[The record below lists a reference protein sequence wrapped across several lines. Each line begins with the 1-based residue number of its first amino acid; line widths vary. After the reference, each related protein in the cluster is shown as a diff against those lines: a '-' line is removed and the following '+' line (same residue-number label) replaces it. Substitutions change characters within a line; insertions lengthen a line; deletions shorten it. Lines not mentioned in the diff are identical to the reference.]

1 MRNVRLSCLSILL
14 PSVIGIS
21 TLSVLAAPEAARQV
35 APVEWLLE
43 QVRTGEATNK
53 YDLVAQALYRL
64 EKIDPDNPEVLAAR
78 LRLALHQGD
87 QQKAHQYMAQ
97 LKQIAPD
104 SRAAKEAQA
113 SMLLISAEGRQQ
125 LQQARLLATAGH
137 LPEARAAWD
146 KLFNH
151 TFPSVDIAL
160 EYWSLVGRID
170 GQQPVALANLAALD
184 RRYPGHVGVRMQLA
198 RLQYQNDNPA
208 QAVEELKTLAAN
220 PVARDRA
227 AELWLS
233 NIQAQPVTPQSVAQL
248 QQYLNT
254 FTSGEARSNGEQ
266 ELARQQKLLAD
277 PAFQQRSRA
286 LALVDSGAGAEAI
299 PALQAALKSNPNDA
313 DLLGAMG
320 QAQGRAGHRAAAVDY
335 LERALEAGQ
344 QSTSVGMWQSLL
356 QTNRYWLA
364 IDNGDK
370 ALAQGDI
377 GGAER
382 QYQQARSL
390 DNTDGYAL
398 IGLGDVALA
407 RKNNA
412 EAERLFRQAWQ
423 RDRSNSTAVRRL
435 ASLYQQQSPQQAIA
449 FINGLSGE
457 QQRALGSTLN
467 SLRSDVLRAEAD
479 ALAQQ
484 GSWAQAAEKY
494 QQAQQSTPDDIW
506 LNYRLAGALRN
517 AGQPQ
522 QADQLMAAMARRQP
536 AEPAQVYAYSL
547 YLSGSDRADAA
558 LTQLNSLPQARWDQ
572 NMRELAGR
580 LQQDKVYAEADA
592 LRQAGNNG
600 AAIALLNRLPAAP
613 RRDLTL
619 ADWAL
624 ADGYPQQALIGYQ
637 QVLAQDEKNQ
647 DAALGQIEA
656 LVALNRKVEARQA
669 LNALPAGAAE
679 ASLNVGR
686 RLANAWQGVDDGTR
700 ARQLY
705 QQLKPRAQQE
715 APSQS
720 SALLFRD
727 AARLEA
733 QQQPALALMD
743 YRRAMVASGITP
755 TLPNRNAAFTRLM
768 RNNQGDDWLTRGIR
782 SDAAELYQRQETTL
796 MLEQDYSRNKGTG
809 GISDLTAHT
818 TMLQL
823 NTPLASGK
831 SFVRLDRVE
840 VSAGTF
846 ITENGSHTEV
856 FGTCAD
862 NGTAGCSGDLK
873 QRAEGVAPG
882 AGWQNDR
889 WAVDIGTSPMGFEVV
904 NWVGGV
910 SWNTDVK
917 DIGLTFTA
925 SRRPISSSL
934 LAYAGAR
941 DPSPQGGRSWGGV
954 VATGGS
960 LGLSYD
966 RGGAHGIWAD
976 VSAHQITG
984 KNVADN
990 RRERLMAGYYYKLI
1004 NADNRRATIGLNSML
1019 WHYQKDLSD
1028 YAFGQGGYYSPQQ
1041 YFSLA
1046 VPLAY
1051 RQRRENW
1058 SFDVGGSVSWSR
1070 SKTRAQQR
1078 YPVYPGFQ
1086 TMANGFSE
1094 ESSGSGFGYTLRA
1107 AVERRL
1113 TAHWTLGL
1121 AVDIQQAKDYTPSH
1135 GLIYAR
1141 YSLAGWEGD
1150 LDLPP
1155 QPLTPYADFK

>member
-1 MRNVRLSCLSILL
+1 MLNVRLSCLSLLL
-14 PSVIGIS
+14 PGVIGIS
-21 TLSVLAAPEAARQV
+21 TLPALAAEAPREV
-35 APVEWLLE
+35 SPVEWLLE

-53 YDLVAQALYRL
+53 YDLVTQALYRL
-64 EKIDPDNPEVLAAR
+64 DKIDPDNPEVIAAR

-87 QQKAHQYMAQ
+87 QAKAQQYMAQ
-97 LKQIAPD
+97 LTQVAPD
-104 SRAAKEAQA
+104 SRAAKEAQS
-113 SMLLISAEGRQQ
+113 SMLLVSPEGRQQ
-125 LQQARLLATAGH
+125 LQQARLLATSGH

-146 KLFNH
+146 KLFNG
-151 TFPSVDIAL
+151 TFPDVSLAL
-160 EYWSLVGRID
+160 EYWSLVSRID
-170 GQQPVALANLAALD
+170 GQLPVALENLQALD
-184 RRYPGHVGVRMQLA
+184 RRYPGNVGVRMQLA
-198 RLQYQNDNPA
+198 RLQYQNDNRA
-208 QAVEELKTLAAN
+208 GATDELKTLAAN
-220 PVARDRA
+220 PAGRDRA

-233 NIQAQPVTPQSVAQL
+233 NIQAQPVTAESVAQL
-248 QQYLNT
+248 QQYLDT
-254 FTSGEARSNGEQ
+254 FTSGDARSNGEQ
-266 ELARQQKLLAD
+266 ELARRQKMLAD

-286 LALVDSGAGAEAI
+286 LALVDKGAGAEAI
-299 PALQAALKSNPNDA
+299 PTLQAALKLNPNDA

-320 QAQGRAGHRAAAVDY
+320 QAQARANNRAAAARY
-335 LERALEAGQ
+335 FEQAIQAGQ

-356 QTNRYWLA
+356 QTNRYWLT
-364 IDNGDK
+364 IENGDK

-377 GGAER
+377 AGAER

-390 DNTDGYAL
+390 DNSDSYAL

-407 RKNNA
+407 RKNEA

-423 RDRSNSTAVRRL
+423 MDRTNSTAVRRL
-435 ASLYQQQSPQQAIA
+435 AGLYQQQSPQKAIA

-479 ALAQQ
+479 TLAQQ
-484 GSWAQAAEKY
+484 GSWTQAAEKY
-494 QQAQQSTPDDIW
+494 RQAQQNAPDDVW
-506 LNYRLAGALRN
+506 LNYRLANALLN
-517 AGQPQ
+517 AGEPR
-522 QADQLMAAMARRQP
+522 QADSLMIAMAQRLP
-536 AEPAQVYAYSL
+536 ADPAQVYAHSL
-547 YLSGSDRADAA
+547 YLSNSDRDEEA
-558 LTQLNSLPQARWDQ
+558 LMQLNGLPQARWDQ
-572 NMRELAGR
+572 NMRELADR
-580 LQQDKVYAEADA
+580 LQQNKVYAQADA
-592 LRQAGNNG
+592 QRLAGNNSV
-600 AAIALLNRLPAAP
+600 AVALLNALPASP
-613 RRDLTL
+613 RRDITL

-624 ADGYPQQALIGYQ
+624 ADGYPQQALMSYQ
-637 QVLAQDEKNQ
+637 QVLEQDKNNQ

-656 LVALNRKVEARQA
+656 LVALNRKAEARNA
-669 LNALPAGAAE
+669 LNALPAGAAQ
-679 ASLNVGR
+679 ASINVGR
-686 RLANAWQGVDDGTR
+686 RLANAWQSVDDTAR
-700 ARQLY
+700 ARQLW

-720 SALLFRD
+720 SALVFRD

-733 QQQPALALMD
+733 QQQPALAFLD
-743 YRRAMVASGITP
+743 YRQAMVASGITP
-755 TLPNRNAAFTRLM
+755 TAPQDNAAFTRLM
-768 RNNQGDDWLTRGIR
+768 RNNPGDGWLKRGIR
-782 SDAAELYQRQETTL
+782 SDAADLYQRQDTTL
-796 MLEQDYSRNKGTG
+796 KLEQDYSRNKGTG

-823 NTPLASGK
+823 ETPLAAGK
-831 SFVRLDRVE
+831 SFVRVDRVE

-846 ITENGSHTEV
+846 ATENGRHTEV

-862 NGTAGCSGDLK
+862 NGTAGCSSNLK
-873 QRAEGVAPG
+873 QHAEGVAVG

-889 WAVDIGTSPMGFEVV
+889 WSADIGTSPMGFEVV

-917 DIGLTFTA
+917 DVGLTFTA

-941 DPSPQGGRSWGGV
+941 DPSPQGGKRWGGV
-954 VATGGS
+954 VATGGAI
-960 LGLSYD
+960 GLSYD
-966 RGGAHGIWAD
+966 RGGSHGVWAD
-976 VSAHQITG
+976 LSAHQISG

-990 RRERLMAGYYYKLI
+990 SRERLMAGYYYKLI
-1004 NADNRRATIGLNSML
+1004 NEDNRRATIGLNSML

-1046 VPLAY
+1046 VPINW
-1051 RQRRENW
+1051 RQRTENW

-1070 SKTRAQQR
+1070 SKTSAQRR
-1078 YPVYPGFQ
+1078 YPVWPGFE
-1086 TMANGFSE
+1086 TTANETAAG
-1094 ESSGSGFGYTLRA
+1094 SSGTGFGYTLRA

-1113 TAHWTLGL
+1113 TSHWTLGV

-1141 YSLAGWEGD
+1141 YSMSGWEGD

-1155 QPLTPYADFK
+1155 EPLAPYADFK